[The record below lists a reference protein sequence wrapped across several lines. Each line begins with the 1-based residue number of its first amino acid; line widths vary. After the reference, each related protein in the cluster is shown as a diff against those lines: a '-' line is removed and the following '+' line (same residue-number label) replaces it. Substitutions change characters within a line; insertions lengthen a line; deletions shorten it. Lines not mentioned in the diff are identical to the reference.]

1 MRFVGKA
8 VRALIALAVL
18 AGLVVG
24 LPAALAA
31 FGTSPVRG
39 RLSGDALRDALAEP
53 TSDRVVAGLLTA
65 AAWLVWALFLRALV
79 VELAAARRL
88 RHNVAAAA
96 TAPLPAGRVGPLRWV
111 ARSLVLW
118 LSMTAGSFGS
128 LAGATTAPSL
138 TTVLAV
144 DHTEPAEAAV
154 PTPTPAPAPLAEPE
168 APSGQRVVVQEAT
181 DAWTLAERH
190 LGSGLRWQELWT
202 HNRDHIQPNGRRWA
216 DAESTIEAGWE
227 IYLPGTATAT
237 AAPPTPAESAGPP
250 AAEVQVHGGDD
261 FWRLAEQHLATSWGR
276 APNPAEVAPYWRQ
289 MIDANRDRLA
299 PPGDPNLIFPG
310 QTFVFPALGPDP
322 TTASAPAA
330 LPAAPAQRPGPDTPS
345 STASVPSEA
354 GAPSGSTPSTAPSEA
369 AAPTSAPTSS
379 VPAPTAPAEPATSP
393 ADAPV
398 TTTTAGDHQPRPEG
412 SGSSTSTSPAE
423 HAWPVGLAGGGIALA
438 GAVVLLERRRRAQQR
453 HRPRGQRLPAP
464 PPGMERAENELR
476 AGVDVTG
483 ARLVD
488 VALRAAAAGAGTTGL
503 PTQRWVETDTDS
515 VLLVLATPSTP
526 PRGFI
531 AEGPDRWRTDASSD
545 VLTGR
550 AAPVASPAPTL
561 VPVGVTPTGAEVL
574 IDLESSGVV
583 TVSGPA
589 EITVGFLRGLAAAV
603 ATVPWNTQPE
613 VVLAGMSGELC
624 ALPWVNASASLGDA
638 LAAAE
643 SRMSRATA
651 ALRVLDCRTAGHARA
666 SGEVPDSWDPLVVIS
681 AQHPHELD
689 DRRLSG
695 LAARPH
701 HAVAVVTPP
710 GTVPPQGR
718 AFNLDHTG
726 RLRIDGVEP
735 VVQAR
740 LLDDSDARVVV
751 EMLEQATR
759 LDTAVPAPALT
770 DDAVRG
776 APQRDQPAADAPT
789 VRRLDVMMAQVEVL
803 VRVLGEIDVA
813 RLTPAGE
820 EPLTAERQKGLEALV
835 YMSLRESA
843 VDRDDLEATLFP
855 TGANALKTFHNTM
868 SAARRTVGEDLL
880 PHSNSGRYELSER
893 VVTDYG
899 LFCDLVAEAE
909 DTEDAETAAALL
921 REALG
926 PGHRAGHHTGRR
938 PPVAGLRGRPP
949 PASRPLGDH
958 LNIWRPRAQRH
969 RPRPGRRAAH
979 GATGAGRVLDD
990 HFIRVR
996 TGRLTGRAV
1005 ARRRSTT
1012 RENCRDRHPQQP
1024 HRPGRGSRRGR
1035 HRSDGDRVRGGRVGP
1050 HQVRGSD
1057 RRCCRVGRRRGL
1069 GCEQHRLR
1077 PAEGRPGHPRRRRP
1091 GPPRAQWG
1099 GPGGGGTRCLRTGRS
1114 PSAAPATPTPAATRW
1129 CWGRSAAGPRR
1140 SR

>member
-1 MRFVGKA
+1 
-8 VRALIALAVL
+8 
-18 AGLVVG
+18 
-24 LPAALAA
+24 
-31 FGTSPVRG
+31 
-39 RLSGDALRDALAEP
+39 LSF
-53 TSDRVVAGLLTA
+53 S
-65 AAWLVWALFLRALV
+65 
-79 VELAAARRL
+79 
-88 RHNVAAAA
+88 
-96 TAPLPAGRVGPLRWV
+96 GP
-111 ARSLVLW
+111 
-118 LSMTAGSFGS
+118 
-128 LAGATTAPSL
+128 
-138 TTVLAV
+138 
-144 DHTEPAEAAV
+144 
-154 PTPTPAPAPLAEPE
+154 
-168 APSGQRVVVQEAT
+168 
-181 DAWTLAERH
+181 
-190 LGSGLRWQELWT
+190 
-202 HNRDHIQPNGRRWA
+202 
-216 DAESTIEAGWE
+216 
-227 IYLPGTATAT
+227 
-237 AAPPTPAESAGPP
+237 
-250 AAEVQVHGGDD
+250 
-261 FWRLAEQHLATSWGR
+261 
-276 APNPAEVAPYWRQ
+276 
-289 MIDANRDRLA
+289 
-299 PPGDPNLIFPG
+299 
-310 QTFVFPALGPDP
+310 
-322 TTASAPAA
+322 
-330 LPAAPAQRPGPDTPS
+330 
-345 STASVPSEA
+345 
-354 GAPSGSTPSTAPSEA
+354 
-369 AAPTSAPTSS
+369 
-379 VPAPTAPAEPATSP
+379 
-393 ADAPV
+393 
-398 TTTTAGDHQPRPEG
+398 
-412 SGSSTSTSPAE
+412 
-423 HAWPVGLAGGGIALA
+423 
-438 GAVVLLERRRRAQQR
+438 
-453 HRPRGQRLPAP
+453 
-464 PPGMERAENELR
+464 
-476 AGVDVTG
+476 
-483 ARLVD
+483 RLVD

-503 PTQRWVETDTDS
+503 PTLRWVETDTDS

-545 VLTGR
+545 VLTGL

-643 SRMSRATA
+643 SHMSRATA
-651 ALRVLDCRTAGHARA
+651 ALRVLDCRTAGQARA

-718 AFNLDHTG
+718 AFTLDHTG

-740 LLDDSDARVVV
+740 LLDESDARVVV
-751 EMLEQATR
+751 EILDQATR

-926 PGHRAGHHTGRR
+926 LVRGEPFTGVGRGYSWVSSHCGMI
-938 PPVAGLRGRPP
+938 VAQVV
-949 PASRPLGDH
+949 D
-958 LNIWRPRAQRH
+958 
-969 RPRPGRRAAH
+969 AAEELAEISL
-979 GATGAGRVLDD
+979 ATGDWRTAEWAARQGLAAFPCDERMYRILMRTSKAAGNTPGVKRAFRELCDAVADPDD
-990 HFIRVR
+990 GVEPIDTVHPETVALLEE
-996 TGRLTGRAV
+996 LTG
-1005 ARRRSTT
+1005 
-1012 RENCRDRHPQQP
+1012 
-1024 HRPGRGSRRGR
+1024 
-1035 HRSDGDRVRGGRVGP
+1035 SD
-1050 HQVRGSD
+1050 HQRMG
-1057 RRCCRVGRRRGL
+1057 
-1069 GCEQHRLR
+1069 
-1077 PAEGRPGHPRRRRP
+1077 A
-1091 GPPRAQWG
+1091 
-1099 GPGGGGTRCLRTGRS
+1099 
-1114 PSAAPATPTPAATRW
+1114 
-1129 CWGRSAAGPRR
+1129 
-1140 SR
+1140 